1 MANPS
6 VLAQGLTD
14 ATPNEGN
21 GTAGPTSAQV
31 TAGATLPYAAV
42 TGTLAGSDRYAT
54 KTTAIR
60 HSVAKTSGGSTA
72 SEVYSETMALRFA
85 YSGVESDSPAIKEA
99 SGDADRTA

>member
-21 GTAGPTSAQV
+21 GIAGPTKAQI
-31 TAGATLPYAAV
+31 TAGATLPYAVV
-42 TGTLAGSDRYAT
+42 TGTLAGDDRYAT

-85 YSGVESDSPAIKEA
+85 YPDVESDSPAIKEA